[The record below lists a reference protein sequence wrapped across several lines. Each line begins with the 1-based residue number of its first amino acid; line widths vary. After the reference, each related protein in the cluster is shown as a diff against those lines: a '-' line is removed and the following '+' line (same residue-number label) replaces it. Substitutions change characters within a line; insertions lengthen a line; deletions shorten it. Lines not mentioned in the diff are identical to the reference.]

1 MCTEEGNRERDED
14 IKLEPNDIGEASI
27 SRHVRSSEE
36 GGCEDTM
43 PSPAEVGAQP
53 PPKASA
59 AKRACFGRNDI
70 EVHQGLQ
77 SSQRIQRK
85 VTSIYS

>member
-14 IKLEPNDIGEASI
+14 IKLEPNDIGETSI
-27 SRHVRSSEE
+27 SRHARSSEE
-36 GGCEDTM
+36 GGREDTM
-43 PSPAEVGAQP
+43 PSQAEVGAQP

-59 AKRACFGRNDI
+59 AKRTGFGRNNI

-77 SSQRIQRK
+77 SSQSIPRK
-85 VTSIYS
+85 AASMYS

>member
-1 MCTEEGNRERDED
+1 MYTEEGNRERNED
-14 IKLEPNDIGEASI
+14 VKLDANDKGETSI

-36 GGCEDTM
+36 GGREDTM
-43 PSPAEVGAQP
+43 PSPAEVGSQP

-59 AKRACFGRNDI
+59 AKRACFGRNDT

-77 SSQRIQRK
+77 STQRIQSK
-85 VTSIYS
+85 ATSIYS